1 MATPIPAPGEG
12 VCFVNETTGTEY
24 CWDGEKWV
32 SQGGHGGGSGGG
44 GGTTNLGIDNR
55 NSTTLDVTSSSG
67 TDTTIPAATD
77 SLAGLMTATDK
88 GKIDSALQS
97 GDDVVTKIVAGDNV
111 TISPTSGAGE
121 VTINATGG
129 GDGPD
134 LTDELAKEIADRIQG
149 DLDVR
154 YDLKADYQDQID
166 DLKNAPPG
174 SMPEPAPNQ
183 GPHGRQTDTY
193 GSSSWVRVPAQNEV
207 LLRTG
212 GLLTGGI
219 EATSTEK
226 NDKVFFNDNF
236 SIHGDGAIYTQ
247 PGDINDAHQVPN
259 LVTVLALIAA
269 ATSGDAPDL
278 DGSSI
283 SRTGSIGTG
292 LVYKFMNQGG
302 NPSDGIVHGSSYN
315 LQANSDLYF
324 SFNPNG
330 YNPGTDNIPY
340 FRHENIEP
348 GTVMYEA
355 SLINDERYDL
365 TMGIYE
371 PQWIGQ
377 KPTSG
382 SLEDYNRTKSPANW
396 IGNTDIKSIT
406 FTYYGI
412 KVRTGKKPNIWHG
425 SLTTGRLYRFMIP
438 GFM

>member
-1 MATPIPAPGEG
+1 MTTPIPAPGDG

-44 GGTTNLGIDNR
+44 GATDLGVANR
-55 NSTTLDVTSSSG
+55 NATTLDVTSSSG
-67 TDTTIPAATD
+67 DNATIPAATD
-77 SLAGLMTATDK
+77 LLAGLMSASDK

-111 TISPTSGAGE
+111 TISPASGAGE

-129 GDGPD
+129 GDSPD
-134 LTDELAKEIADRIQG
+134 LSDALAQEVADRIQG
-149 DLDVR
+149 DIDVR

-166 DLKNAPPG
+166 DLKNAPPPP
-174 SMPEPAPNQ
+174 MPEPPMGQ
-183 GPHGRQTDTY
+183 GPHGRELDSY
-193 GSSSWVRVPAQNEV
+193 GWSGWVKVPGRNEV
-207 LLRTG
+207 IFKSG
-212 GLLTGGI
+212 GELTGSI
-219 EATSTEK
+219 EAKQMEEE
-226 NDKVFFNDNF
+226 DKVLFNDNF
-236 SIHGDGAIYTQ
+236 SIHGNGAIYTR
-247 PGDINDAHQVPN
+247 PGDINNAFQVPN

-269 ATSGDAPDL
+269 ATGSDIPDF
-278 DGSSI
+278 DGSSV
-283 SRTGSIGTG
+283 SRTGSLGTG

-330 YNPGTDNIPY
+330 YDTGKDNIPF

-348 GTVMYEA
+348 GTKVYEA

-396 IGNTDIKSIT
+396 IGSTDIKSIE